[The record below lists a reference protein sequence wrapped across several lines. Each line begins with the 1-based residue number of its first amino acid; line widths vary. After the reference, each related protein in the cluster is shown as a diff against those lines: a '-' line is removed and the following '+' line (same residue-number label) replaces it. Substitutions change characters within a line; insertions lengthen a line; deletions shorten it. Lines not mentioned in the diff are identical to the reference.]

1 MTASERKMI
10 NLEIILPDR
19 ENIYKTS
26 DDDPCDYYYKPIT
39 GAVYRQRLKAAARL
53 LGGGKFSRL
62 LEIGYGS
69 GIFLPELYR
78 HCSELY
84 GVDVHSKADLVQKT
98 LKKERVAAQL
108 SVGDVRALEF
118 SGGMFDAVVCVSV
131 LEHIRELDLAIGEI
145 VRVTGDSGI
154 IVLGFPVRNV
164 ITNAFYRVVGYDPM
178 ELHPSS
184 HRDVLK
190 ALSARLKIDA
200 CATFPRFWPMDYS
213 LYVTCRCV
221 K

>member
-1 MTASERKMI
+1 MTASERKVI
-10 NLEIILPDR
+10 NVEIILPDR

-26 DDDPCDYYYKPIT
+26 DDDPSDYYYKPIT
-39 GAVYRQRLKAAARL
+39 GAVYRQRLKAAAQL
-53 LGGGKFSRL
+53 LGSGKFSRL

-69 GIFLPELYR
+69 GIFLPELSR

-84 GVDVHSKADLVQKT
+84 GVDIHSKVDLVQKA
-98 LKKERVAAQL
+98 LHEEGVAAQL
-108 SVGDVRALEF
+108 SVEDVRSLDF
-118 SGGMFDAVVCVSV
+118 PDGMFDAIVCVSV
-131 LEHIRELDLAIGEI
+131 LEHIRELDLVIREI

-178 ELHPSS
+178 DLHPSS
-184 HRDVLK
+184 HRDILK

-200 CATFPRFWPMDYS
+200 CATFPRFLPMDYS
-213 LYVTCRCV
+213 LYVACRCV